1 MERLQALPPLDGCE
15 LWQLALDLPVQ
26 PEEQALLSPDE
37 HARAARFVFERDR
50 RRYVAARSCLRRV
63 LGRITAKDPAALRFA
78 SNAFGK
84 PWLSDWPLLRFN
96 LSHSEG
102 AGLIAL
108 DPASLHAPCGELGV
122 DIELP
127 RPLSDALALA
137 GSLFEPQE
145 CRDLAAL
152 EEPARTS
159 AFLWGWTRKE
169 ACLKALGTGFAG
181 AARLATGLTSE
192 GRIVQWQGGRPLAWQ
207 RARLHSF
214 EVPALGAFAALA
226 RLLTHPSDEP
236 IQPAAARADALPALV
251 P

>member
-15 LWQLALDLPVQ
+15 MWQLALDLPVQ
-26 PEEQALLSPDE
+26 PHEEALLSPDE
-37 HARAARFVFERDR
+37 RARASRFVFERDR
-50 RRYVAARSCLRRV
+50 HRYVAARSSLRRV
-63 LGRITAKDPAALRFA
+63 LGRATGRDPATLRFA
-78 SNAFGK
+78 SNDYGK
-84 PWLSDWPLLRFN
+84 PSLGDAPLLRFN

-108 DPASLHAPCGELGV
+108 DPASLHAPRGELGV

-145 CRDLAAL
+145 CEELAAL

-181 AARLATGLTSE
+181 AARLATGLTSDV
-192 GRIVQWQGGRPLAWQ
+192 RIVQWQGGHPAAWQ
-207 RARLHSF
+207 RTRLHSF
-214 EVPALGAFAALA
+214 ELPALGAFAALA
-226 RLLTHPSDEP
+226 RLLTQPSDEP
-236 IQPAAARADALPALV
+236 IHPAAARADALPALAS
-251 P
+251 